1 MLVKWMSLDFIYIF
15 TFAKK
20 KDCNLSTSI
29 CRSTRP
35 YLDCNVSTIFFLPNQ
50 HIVTIGPGYVH
61 FGMAKLYLGLAF
73 FNPRQFFLLFNPS
86 PSPAHGR
93 PLHTDKRNTDET
105 DETEETLIS
114 KTEQL
119 KISPN
124 LCCILFKP
132 KT

>member
-1 MLVKWMSLDFIYIF
+1 MDALGLYLYIYF
-15 TFAKK
+15 CKK
-20 KDCNLSTSI
+20 KDCDLSTSI

-35 YLDCNVSTIFFLPNQ
+35 YLDCNVSTIFFAQSTYITL
-50 HIVTIGPGYVH
+50 GSGYVH
-61 FGMAKLYLGLAF
+61 FGLAKFYLGLAF
-73 FNPRQFFLLFNPS
+73 FNPRQLFFILFNPS
-86 PSPAHGR
+86 PSPAHRR

-105 DETEETLIS
+105 DKTEGTLIS
-114 KTEQL
+114 KREHL